1 MFALVFDTYTKP
13 LCPAGTHLGMPSMT
27 KTSAGV
33 VETTMT
39 GALTASDAVCDLS
52 EPNAA
57 SLLDGA
63 SKLIEGCDTAHC
75 AATRRSAVDDCPTA
89 GEATVHAALS
99 ADAVIQPSAILSQK
113 FPLVS

>member
-1 MFALVFDTYTKP
+1 MFALVFDTYNKP

-75 AATRRSAVDDCPTA
+75 AATRRSAVDDCWSSHLILVT
-89 GEATVHAALS
+89 ELQV
-99 ADAVIQPSAILSQK
+99 ADLLGQMRL
-113 FPLVS
+113 